1 MPSGTSC
8 ALDPDGVGVHV
19 ISNVADQHQTAP
31 GQRQF
36 AAGGLLVR
44 AIRVEPPVHHP
55 SRLIEARGQ
64 RPLRQLQPVPVDLDF
79 IVGVDGRDTV
89 FQIHDG
95 RDCSFQDHVG
105 NPGGIVAGDR
115 ARAIDPDLQVQA
127 VVAQKNRGRRAWL
140 TQKTDELLRARQGG
154 SRAAKLDDKLPVFD
168 HVSGRMLA
176 AALQQRTNVS
186 RISRAR
192 AITRTPR
199 TLL

>member
-1 MPSGTSC
+1 MRSGLSRRSIIRPTLSK
-8 ALDPDGVGVHV
+8 
-19 ISNVADQHQTAP
+19 
-31 GQRQF
+31 
-36 AAGGLLVR
+36 R
-44 AIRVEPPVHHP
+44 AVSVSFVNFNEFRKM
-55 SRLIEARGQ
+55 STLS
-64 RPLRQLQPVPVDLDF
+64 
-79 IVGVDGRDTV
+79 VGVDGRGTV

-105 NPGGIVAGDR
+105 DPGGIVAGDR

-168 HVSGRMLA
+168 RVSGRCLW
-176 AALQQRTNVS
+176 LPCSSGQNVS

-192 AITRTPR
+192 AITPR
-199 TLL
+199 RAPCCSRCRGWPRHPPGSRPCRRARRRASPSGRWRH